1 MSHPYSNAAGYI
13 YANEY
18 KAPFDSGY
26 CNLNTH
32 DQQSAEQSPYG
43 SCSPPPKRLEV
54 DLRGVNTGDRRNV
67 DRGDVVR
74 QGQKMATGLRPIM
87 TSVCR
92 IKQFCHVALIIPFFS
107 RATTIILTHGAQI
120 HPQLSANDDDKDNVN
135 VKFLPF
141 QQTVKHTR
149 PKPTPYDPFAYHPGV
164 YDTQDFIHTDILP
177 EAKSK
182 FPFKFK
188 LTLPNPFRFRTH
200 PRSPV
205 SPWPPDSPLR
215 DTSSPPHTATTTG
228 TSRANSPARPRKG
241 RTAADYGDNDPS
253 SSHWRWSSFE
263 SLEPSHLKL
272 KRWFSTKSRT
282 FMKSVAPPR
291 PSTYHAPSREFHQG
305 RDRLPQK
312 KSSGNLRRNT
322 TRGRARKGS
331 LRFAQDAVG
340 HRLGP
345 GTGRRAEKDLRF
357 SMVVTP

>member
-43 SCSPPPKRLEV
+43 SCSPPPERLEV

-74 QGQKMATGLRPIM
+74 QGQKMATGLRPVM
-87 TSVCR
+87 TSCQPTTTT
-92 IKQFCHVALIIPFFS
+92 KTTSTSNFYPFS
-107 RATTIILTHGAQI
+107 RVFSLSSRTTSNHS
-120 HPQLSANDDDKDNVN
+120 HVNPVSA
-135 VKFLPF
+135 
-141 QQTVKHTR
+141 VKHTR

-291 PSTYHAPSREFHQG
+291 PSTYHASSREFHQG